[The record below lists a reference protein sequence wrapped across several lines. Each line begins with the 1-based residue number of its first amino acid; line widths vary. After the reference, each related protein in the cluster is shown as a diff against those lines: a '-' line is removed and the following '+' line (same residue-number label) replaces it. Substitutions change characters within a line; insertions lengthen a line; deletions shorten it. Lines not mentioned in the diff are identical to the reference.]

1 MEVRPFPPHQIEP
14 NLAGMVLGKRIFR
27 FVQMKLIPS
36 LRGAIWDLT
45 GGLRISKKNLLMVL
59 TKAHTG
65 KKPSKTRKLIFFS
78 MIANSRWLP
87 PQGKF
92 NIGHYVEMFEN
103 HQVMLICI
111 CKDTF

>member
-36 LRGAIWDLT
+36 LRGAIWDIT
-45 GGLRISKKNLLMVL
+45 GGFTLRIYIKNLLMVL

-65 KKPSKTRKLIFFS
+65 KKYSKTRKLIFFS
-78 MIANSRWLP
+78 VIANSKWLP

-103 HQVMLICI
+103 HQVMLIC
-111 CKDTF
+111 TYL